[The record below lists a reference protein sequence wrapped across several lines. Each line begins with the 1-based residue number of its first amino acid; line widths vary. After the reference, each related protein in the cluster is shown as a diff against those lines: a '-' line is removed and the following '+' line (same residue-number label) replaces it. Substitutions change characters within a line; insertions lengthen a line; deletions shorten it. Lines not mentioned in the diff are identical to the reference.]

1 VLAGVVIMGG
11 VIAAVISW
19 SRRQFR
25 VPMFLAVVALF
36 LVSSGLT
43 LINGFPAR
51 LASLSTAQPLQL
63 QIAILLG
70 AGSVGLALMALAM
83 GLISGAV
90 PIWSPSNGVRDHRS
104 AVVLALAVGAI
115 GAAGRMLGALAGS
128 AAGPSWPNY
137 TGAAV
142 YVPFGAA
149 ALAPLGAA
157 GTRIVIL
164 LLLGA

>member
-43 LINGFPAR
+43 LINGSQAR
-51 LASLSTAQPLQL
+51 LAGLSTAQPLGL

-83 GLISGAV
+83 GLIAGAV
-90 PIWSPSNGVRDHRS
+90 PLWSPSNGVPARR
-104 AVVLALAVGAI
+104 AAIVLAIAVGAI
-115 GAAGRMLGALAGS
+115 GAAGRMLG
-128 AAGPSWPNY
+128 
-137 TGAAV
+137 
-142 YVPFGAA
+142 
-149 ALAPLGAA
+149 
-157 GTRIVIL
+157 
-164 LLLGA
+164 